1 MLRQGKV
8 VDDALLCRRCAPQ
21 LREGTPRTLQR
32 GVLEIRGRG
41 HAGVDGE
48 GQGRRGARRC
58 IAPAGENAGDPLE
71 RGRNLRHVGR
81 KRVTRRP
88 RGVRRDR
95 PERPRDEGRE
105 VARVGGERERAL
117 VDGPD
122 GVAGGLV
129 GHRGVPTGP
138 RQAAV
143 VRAWI
148 AVLGAHG
155 AVHALRD
162 FHAAGRVGPGAAWI
176 ADRGQAGLSRR
187 APGVARRVAAGARGA
202 HVLGAREVVARAGV
216 ALTDRRPRTARGVGP
231 WAARRTLRE
240 EPLAG
245 VATAVERLVP
255 AFAGEAAVVGT
266 RNAIVTRARDAR
278 ARAAEA
284 SIADGA
290 AVAVVARGPVL
301 PGGIATRPRRGIAR
315 SGGVALIE
323 CGADHGLGAHA
334 DRTLTGVG
342 LRAAVGVVAG
352 RAVELGGIAAGARR
366 GVAGAGGVARA
377 GGRGVDGVGAH
388 AGAGLAGVGLRAGVG
403 VVAGRAVGLGGIAAG
418 ARRGIAG
425 AGCVA
430 LIGGRAHDGVGAH
443 AGAGLAGVA
452 LRARVG
458 VVAARAV
465 GLGGIAAGA
474 RRGVADPGGVAL
486 VGGRAHDGVGAH
498 ADAGLAGVAL
508 RAGAAVV
515 PGRSVELGG
524 IAAEARRGVA
534 GAGGMALVGGGA
546 HDGVGAHAD
555 AGLAGVGLRAGAA
568 VVARRS
574 VELGGTA
581 ADTRRGVARARGV
594 ALVGGGAYDRVRA
607 HGGAGRAGVGL
618 RAGVAIVA
626 GRPIELRRIRA
637 GARRRVT
644 RSRGVALVGGGAHDR
659 RTYTDAPLTGVG
671 NGAGVPVVA
680 GDPVHG

>member
-48 GQGRRGARRC
+48 GQGPHGCRRC
-58 IAPAGENAGDPLE
+58 IAPAGENAGGPPE
-71 RGRNLRHVGR
+71 RARNLRHVGR

-95 PERPRDEGRE
+95 PEGPGAEGRGA
-105 VARVGGERERAL
+105 ARAAGGRERAL

-216 ALTDRRPRTARGVGP
+216 ALTDRRPRTARGGGP
-231 WAARRTLRE
+231 WGGRRTLRE
-240 EPLAG
+240 ETLAG

-255 AFAGEAAVVGT
+255 AFAGDAAVVGT

-352 RAVELGGIAAGARR
+352 RAVAPGGIAAGSRRGIAGAGGVALIGGRAHDGVCAHAAAGLRGVGARAGVALVAAGAVGLGGITADARR
-366 GVAGAGGVARA
+366 GVAGAGGVALV
-377 GGRGVDGVGAH
+377 GGGAHDGVGAH
-388 AGAGLAGVGLRAGVG
+388 AGAGLAGVGLRGGVG
-403 VVAGRAVGLGGIAAG
+403 VVGGRSVGLGGVDG
-418 ARRGIAG
+418 GRRRGIAG
-425 AGCVA
+425 AGGVA
-430 LIGGRAHDGVGAH
+430 LVGGRAHDGVRTH
-443 AGAGLAGVA
+443 ASAGLAGVA

-458 VVAARAV
+458 VVAPRAV
-465 GLGGIAAGA
+465 RPGGLAAGD
-474 RRGVADPGGVAL
+474 RRG
-486 VGGRAHDGVGAH
+486 
-498 ADAGLAGVAL
+498 
-508 RAGAAVV
+508 
-515 PGRSVELGG
+515 
-524 IAAEARRGVA
+524 IA
-534 GAGGMALVGGGA
+534 GAGGG
-546 HDGVGAHAD
+546 
-555 AGLAGVGLRAGAA
+555 
-568 VVARRS
+568 
-574 VELGGTA
+574 
-581 ADTRRGVARARGV
+581 
-594 ALVGGGAYDRVRA
+594 
-607 HGGAGRAGVGL
+607 
-618 RAGVAIVA
+618 
-626 GRPIELRRIRA
+626 
-637 GARRRVT
+637 
-644 RSRGVALVGGGAHDR
+644 
-659 RTYTDAPLTGVG
+659 
-671 NGAGVPVVA
+671 
-680 GDPVHG
+680 

>member
-48 GQGRRGARRC
+48 GQGPHGCRRC

-88 RGVRRDR
+88 RGVRRD
-95 PERPRDEGRE
+95 RPRDEGRE

-148 AVLGAHG
+148 AVLGAYG

-231 WAARRTLRE
+231 WGARRTLRE
-240 EPLAG
+240 ETLAG

-255 AFAGEAAVVGT
+255 AFSGDAAVVGT

-352 RAVELGGIAAGARR
+352 RAVAPGGIAAGSRR
-366 GVAGAGGVARA
+366 GIAGAGGVALI
-377 GGRGVDGVGAH
+377 GGSAHDGVGAH
-388 AGAGLAGVGLRAGVG
+388 AGAGLAGVALRARVGVVAARAVGLGGIAAGARRGIAGAGGVALVGGRAHDGVRAYASAGLAGVALRARVGVVAARAVGLGGIAAGARRGIAGAGGVALVGGRAHDGVRAHASAGLAGVALRARVG

-425 AGCVA
+425 AGGVA
-430 LIGGRAHDGVGAH
+430 LVGGRAHDGVGAH

-474 RRGVADPGGVAL
+474 RRGIAGAGGVAL
-486 VGGRAHDGVGAH
+486 IGGRAHDGVRAH
-498 ADAGLAGVAL
+498 AGAGLAGVGP
-508 RAGAAVV
+508 RAGVAVV
-515 PGRSVELGG
+515 ARRAVELGG
-524 IAAEARRGVA
+524 IAA
-534 GAGGMALVGGGA
+534 GAC
-546 HDGVGAHAD
+546 
-555 AGLAGVGLRAGAA
+555 
-568 VVARRS
+568 
-574 VELGGTA
+574 
-581 ADTRRGVARARGV
+581 
-594 ALVGGGAYDRVRA
+594 RV
-607 HGGAGRAGVGL
+607 
-618 RAGVAIVA
+618 
-626 GRPIELRRIRA
+626 
-637 GARRRVT
+637 
-644 RSRGVALVGGGAHDR
+644 
-659 RTYTDAPLTGVG
+659 
-671 NGAGVPVVA
+671 
-680 GDPVHG
+680 